1 MIRLQ
6 QVLRVQARDSAAIRR
21 RLEWRE
27 SVTWASKRNG
37 RWTGC
42 GIVEHF
48 CVDSDRT
55 GSTATVQLKPDR
67 GTIWMGHGRPACR
80 LLPRDS
86 DSPVHE
92 AVTLTPALDSLRSPR
107 REHARPPSLQGPPAF
122 KPPFRPPRPC
132 RNSLS
137 TAGGLN
143 QTLPNIM
150 GPASVLNFHLPNL
163 IMRYVVG
170 GGGSN
175 HPWPFPLTHFK
186 LCPVG
191 KLLSKRCRNR
201 R

>member
-1 MIRLQ
+1 M
-6 QVLRVQARDSAAIRR
+6 QARDSAAIRS

-55 GSTATVQLKPDR
+55 GSTATVQLKPDF
-67 GTIWMGHGRPACR
+67 GAILIGHGRPACR

-92 AVTLTPALDSLRSPR
+92 AVTLTPALDCLRAASTPGR
-107 REHARPPSLQGPPAF
+107 RRFKVPQPS

-132 RNSLS
+132 RYSLT

-143 QTLPNIM
+143 QTLLNST

-163 IMRYVVG
+163 TMRYVVG
-170 GGGSN
+170 GGATN

-186 LCPVG
+186 LCRRG
-191 KLLSKRCRNR
+191 KSFWVDYAGTNAQSHPPLKP
-201 R
+201 

>member
-6 QVLRVQARDSAAIRR
+6 QVLRVQARDSAAIRC

-67 GTIWMGHGRPACR
+67 GTILMGHGRPACR

-86 DSPVHE
+86 DSPGTRGRDTHTSPGQSPQSAQRGRRRFKVPQHSSRR
-92 AVTLTPALDSLRSPR
+92 LDHRVR
-107 REHARPPSLQGPPAF
+107 VATARAQQVA
-122 KPPFRPPRPC
+122 
-132 RNSLS
+132 
-137 TAGGLN
+137 
-143 QTLPNIM
+143 
-150 GPASVLNFHLPNL
+150 
-163 IMRYVVG
+163 
-170 GGGSN
+170 
-175 HPWPFPLTHFK
+175 
-186 LCPVG
+186 
-191 KLLSKRCRNR
+191 
-201 R
+201 